1 MVNYSMI
8 WARTV
13 LVLLSRGAP
22 VNAQSQRRSRR
33 RIRSCHRSTWASE
46 VGCKWDGKGT
56 PKLMPFH
63 GLASTASTV
72 VLRIAG

>member
-1 MVNYSMI
+1 MVNYSII

-63 GLASTASTV
+63 GLASTTSTV